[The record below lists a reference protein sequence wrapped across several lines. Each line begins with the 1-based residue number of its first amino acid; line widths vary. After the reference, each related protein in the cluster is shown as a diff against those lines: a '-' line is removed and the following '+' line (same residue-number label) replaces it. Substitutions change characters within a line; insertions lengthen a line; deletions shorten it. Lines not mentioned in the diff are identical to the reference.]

1 MKERKEKYDIPEEI
15 LHLLTQKALGN
26 LKSDDAQNLEQWML
40 DNPLAEDDCANYL
53 DRIKKI
59 RWSYLSKEITAPQVI
74 VDRILPQRPASKTGF
89 LQRYSYFGYAA
100 SLLILAGFVWHFLN
114 FTIDK
119 ENIGEIVSEK
129 SFPERQ
135 NRAVLVLSD
144 GKNIALD
151 EHTLTKMSDEKG
163 VRITNLPGELL
174 QYEKQEA
181 TVDEQ
186 LTNRLI
192 VPAGARYQLQLS
204 DGSKVWMNA
213 RSEIEYPVAFSSRNR
228 LVKLTGEAYFEV
240 AENSSVP
247 FIIEANDYKIVV
259 HGTSLNISAYADDSF
274 IQTTLVTGSLE
285 VNDRQGAAY
294 KLNPGQMAMI
304 NHENQDVSI
313 ENVDTKIFTSWRDG
327 ILHFN
332 KISLKELAIKLER
345 WYDVEIHF
353 EREHTANLLF
363 SGAMENSRDIRFILK
378 LISKAAN
385 VEFEI
390 RDKQIIIN

>member
-1 MKERKEKYDIPEEI
+1 
-15 LHLLTQKALGN
+15 
-26 LKSDDAQNLEQWML
+26 
-40 DNPLAEDDCANYL
+40 
-53 DRIKKI
+53 
-59 RWSYLSKEITAPQVI
+59 
-74 VDRILPQRPASKTGF
+74 